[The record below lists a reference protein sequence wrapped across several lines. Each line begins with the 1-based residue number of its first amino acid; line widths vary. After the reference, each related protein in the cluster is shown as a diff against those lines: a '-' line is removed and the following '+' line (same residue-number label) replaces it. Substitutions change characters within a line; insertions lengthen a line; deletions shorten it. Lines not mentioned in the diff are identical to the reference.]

1 MTGRIVRSIACVAA
15 LGLAGLPGWAAGDEP
30 SVLGGDGQALSAD
43 ALAATSGRQLES
55 DESVLVFPFAEG
67 AGSAVVGM
75 RGHNI
80 AVGGLEVAAPRPG
93 PAVGSMGFN
102 LVGAATRPNF

>member
-15 LGLAGLPGWAAGDEP
+15 LGLAGVPGWAAGDEP

-43 ALAATSGRQLES
+43 TLAATSGRQLES
-55 DESVLVFPFAEG
+55 DESVLVFPFADN
-67 AGSAVVGM
+67 AGSAVAGM
-75 RGHNI
+75 RAHNI
-80 AVGGLEVAAPRPG
+80 TVGGLEVAAPRPG
-93 PAVGSMGFN
+93 PAVGTMGFN